1 MDKKKNIDKDTNIDH
16 LIQMLGSKNGMQRK
30 KARKLLIKNGEKAI
44 DPLLELLNSPLHI
57 LRWEAMKALKEI
69 GDQSLIPVFISM
81 LEDDKSDIR
90 WIAAEGLIK
99 LGRPAIEE
107 ILISLIKKTDAV
119 FLLHGAHHVFYEL
132 REKEKLPED
141 FPINDL
147 LASLKYTN
155 PKEKITLTIYK
166 ILNNLRE

>member
-1 MDKKKNIDKDTNIDH
+1 MDKKKNGDKDTNIEH
-16 LIQMLGSKNGMQRK
+16 LIQMLGSKNGMHRK
-30 KARKLLIKNGEKAI
+30 KARKLLIKHGEEAI

-99 LGRPAIEE
+99 FGRPAIKE
-107 ILISLIKKTDAV
+107 ILNLILKKTDSV
-119 FLLHGAHHVFYEL
+119 FVLHGAHHVFYEL
-132 REKEKLPED
+132 QEKKELPD
-141 FPINDL
+141 NFPINDL
-147 LASLKYTN
+147 LTSLKYTMPREN
-155 PKEKITLTIYK
+155 ITLTIYR
-166 ILNNLRE
+166 ILKNLKE